1 MDLRRIGMGALTIL
15 AFALTCPCWSLDQ
28 SKVLDILLEKG
39 LNADQVGMMIQDEN
53 GNIFT
58 LNETKHLKPASTMKI
73 LTAGAA
79 LEFLGTNFEFK
90 TELLTDGVIQNHVL
104 KGSVFIKAGGDPTF
118 NMHSLSL
125 FLNDLKKEGIH
136 SIDGNIVI
144 DDSNYSDIHTLNMRS
159 WSDASNPGKYP
170 LFVNVDPPG
179 NLQPG
184 SRSWLRMKKRLRRLL
199 QLNEDFVIYQNMA
212 EPDLWTGQDFVQLL
226 RHARIHVRGSVQRG
240 EIPPEA
246 RVIGTVSTPLTGVIR
261 DMLKSSN
268 NYYADMMIRNL
279 AAQSGQRPANVEAG
293 MQFIYSFLDRVGIS
307 HDDYSLNSGAGFTH
321 SSYITAGALCGVL
334 NYLREQPD
342 VSSVFV
348 DSLPVAGMDGTLRY
362 RMRRTEAQGKV
373 HAKTGYLGSLVSRS
387 KIRDGVVALAGFATS
402 SAGKTLTFVFLY
414 NGTDSPYFVR
424 GIFDKICVEL
434 VTDPE
439 L

>member
-1 MDLRRIGMGALTIL
+1 MKMRRIIFEVLTI
-15 AFALTCPCWSLDQ
+15 FVFVFTRPCWSLDQ
-28 SKVLDILLEKG
+28 SKVLDTLLQNG
-39 LNADQVGMMIQDEN
+39 LDADQLGMMIQDEN
-53 GNIFT
+53 GKIFA

-79 LEFLGTNFEFK
+79 LEFLGTGFEFK
-90 TELLTDGVIQNHVL
+90 TQLLIDGLIQNHRL
-104 KGSVFIKAGGDPTF
+104 KGSVYMKAGGDPTF

-125 FLNDLKKEGIH
+125 FLNDLRKEGIQ

-144 DDSNYSDIHTLNMRS
+144 DDSNCSDIHTLNMRS
-159 WSDASNPGKYP
+159 WSEASNPGKYP
-170 LFVNVDPPG
+170 LFVNVDPPR

-184 SRSWLRMKKRLRRLL
+184 SRSWLRMKKKLRRLL
-199 QLNEDFVIYQNMA
+199 ELNEDYVIYQNMV
-212 EPDLWTGQDFVQLL
+212 EPDLWTGQDFLQLL
-226 RHARIHVRGSVQRG
+226 SHARIYVKGTVLRG
-240 EIPPEA
+240 EIPAEA
-246 RVIGTVSTPLTGVIR
+246 RVIGTVNTPLTGVIR
-261 DMLKSSN
+261 NMLKSSN

-279 AAQSGQRPANVEAG
+279 AAQSAQRPTNVEAG

-321 SSYITAGALCGVL
+321 SSYITAGALCKVL

-342 VSSVFV
+342 VSTVFV

-373 HAKTGYLGSLVSRS
+373 HAKTGYLGSVVSRS
-387 KIRDGVVALAGFATS
+387 KIRDEVVALAGFATS

-414 NGTDSPYFVR
+414 NGTRSPYLVR
-424 GIFDKICVEL
+424 RIFDKICVQL